1 MSYPGTNQPRLAY
14 LEPAHAR
21 HERSAFMYG
30 VEYCH
35 HFLPESAEIKELTS
49 QPWSMRVSIFHMGA
63 EATAALGQAFGIDSR
78 TWARATGR
86 DLTGV
91 HAAKSVLLGELRH
104 CPQCLAKGWHS
115 VLFQHVAVDRCP
127 VHQTPLQVGCP
138 HCAGPIPTSMAAIGK
153 NHLHCPNCNRALAV
167 ERRREGLG
175 QPVVQIGANLFAS
188 LRASLLD
195 TGASDL
201 IRSPLQLMDTP
212 DQMVQ
217 CPSAVRGAA
226 HHLRWPSLSNG
237 PEEGIERP
245 GRYDTVLSV
254 EDGAAPLSA
263 GQRHRRLRAAALAG
277 VEELL
282 QLAKEEGAAM
292 QVPPPLTALGTAAS
306 RVDVS
311 VGLVAAALWRT
322 AHIFKV
328 ATFLLG
334 EMPPPQ
340 ADEQPLADG
349 VPPFAEVDAAV
360 RRAQVQDLF
369 VESLIALRRR
379 RFGIEVDWNR
389 LPTSHR
395 MTPAWRGAVRD
406 GTVEIRLR
414 SRSNKVLA
422 ARLIR
427 RYRDQALALA
437 PDGIKPESL
446 LVPTAYGASADV
458 RVSANLGP

>member
-1 MSYPGTNQPRLAY
+1 MSYPGTDQSRLAY

-49 QPWSMRVSIFHMGA
+49 QPWSMRVSIFHMGP

-86 DLTGV
+86 DITGV

-104 CPQCLAKGWHS
+104 CRQCLAKGWHS

-138 HCAGPIPTSMAAIGK
+138 HCSAPIPTSMAAIGK

-175 QPVVQIGANLFAS
+175 QPVVQIGTNLFSS

-201 IRSPLQLMDTP
+201 IRSPLQLLETP
-212 DQMVQ
+212 DQVVQ
-217 CPSAVRGAA
+217 SPSAVRAAA
-226 HHLRWPSLSNG
+226 HHLRWSSMSDG
-237 PEEGIERP
+237 KDEGSERP
-245 GRYDTVLSV
+245 GRPDTVLSV
-254 EDGAAPLSA
+254 NEGAAPLSP
-263 GQRHRRLRAAALAG
+263 GQRHRRLRTAALAG

-282 QLAKEEGAAM
+282 QLAQKAGADM
-292 QVPPPLTALGTAAS
+292 QVPPALTTLGTAAS

-322 AHIFKV
+322 AHILKIAPFV
-328 ATFLLG
+328 LG

-340 ADEQPLADG
+340 AEEQPLTDG
-349 VPPFAEVDAAV
+349 VPPFAEVDTAV
-360 RRAQVQDLF
+360 RSAQVQDLF
-369 VESLIALRRR
+369 VQSLITLRRR
-379 RFGIEVDWNR
+379 RYGIEVDWNR

-395 MTPAWRGAVRD
+395 IAPAWRGAIHD

-414 SRSNKVLA
+414 SRSNKVLV

-446 LVPTAYGASADV
+446 LVPTA
-458 RVSANLGP
+458 

>member
-1 MSYPGTNQPRLAY
+1 MSYPGTNQSRLAY

-86 DLTGV
+86 DITGV

-104 CPQCLAKGWHS
+104 CSQCLAKGWHS

-127 VHQTPLQVGCP
+127 VHQTALQVGCP
-138 HCAGPIPTSMAAIGK
+138 HCSAPIPTSMAAIGK

-167 ERRREGLG
+167 ERRREALG
-175 QPVVQIGANLFAS
+175 QPVLQIGANQFAS

-201 IRSPLQLMDTP
+201 IRSPLQLLDVP

-217 CPSAVRGAA
+217 SPSAVKGAA
-226 HHLRWPSLSNG
+226 HHLLWPSLS
-237 PEEGIERP
+237 EGTGESIEP
-245 GRYDTVLSV
+245 SGWSDKVLSV
-254 EDGAAPLSA
+254 EEGAAPLSP

-282 QLAKEEGAAM
+282 QLAQKAGADM
-292 QVPPPLTALGTAAS
+292 QVPAPLTTLGTAAS

-322 AHIFKV
+322 AHILKV
-328 ATFLLG
+328 APFLLG

-340 ADEQPLADG
+340 ADEQPLTDG
-349 VPPFAEVDAAV
+349 VPPFAEADAAV

-369 VESLIALRRR
+369 VESLITLRRR
-379 RFGIEVDWNR
+379 RYGIEVDWNR
-389 LPTSHR
+389 LPQNLR
-395 MTPAWRGAVRD
+395 MTPAWRGAIHDR
-406 GTVEIRLR
+406 TVELRLR
-414 SRSNKVLA
+414 SRSDKALV
-422 ARLIR
+422 ARLIQ
-427 RYRDQALALA
+427 RYRNQALALA

-446 LVPTAYGASADV
+446 LPQAA
-458 RVSANLGP
+458 

>member
-1 MSYPGTNQPRLAY
+1 MSYPGTNQSRLAY

-86 DLTGV
+86 DITGV

-127 VHQTPLQVGCP
+127 VHQTALQVGCP
-138 HCAGPIPTSMAAIGK
+138 HCSAPIPTSMAAIGK

-167 ERRREGLG
+167 ERRREALG
-175 QPVVQIGANLFAS
+175 QPVLQIGANQFAS

-201 IRSPLQLMDTP
+201 IRSPLQLLDVP

-217 CPSAVRGAA
+217 SPSAVKGAA
-226 HHLRWPSLSNG
+226 HHLLWPSLS
-237 PEEGIERP
+237 EGTGESIEP
-245 GRYDTVLSV
+245 SGWSDKVLSV
-254 EDGAAPLSA
+254 EEGAALLSP

-277 VEELL
+277 AVDHAGDCC
-282 QLAKEEGAAM
+282 QSGRRVSRPGRSRALANCPYPQGRA
-292 QVPPPLTALGTAAS
+292 VPAGGNAAAS
-306 RVDVS
+306 
-311 VGLVAAALWRT
+311 G
-322 AHIFKV
+322 
-328 ATFLLG
+328 
-334 EMPPPQ
+334 
-340 ADEQPLADG
+340 
-349 VPPFAEVDAAV
+349 
-360 RRAQVQDLF
+360 RRA
-369 VESLIALRRR
+369 
-379 RFGIEVDWNR
+379 
-389 LPTSHR
+389 TS
-395 MTPAWRGAVRD
+395 D
-406 GTVEIRLR
+406 
-414 SRSNKVLA
+414 
-422 ARLIR
+422 
-427 RYRDQALALA
+427 
-437 PDGIKPESL
+437 
-446 LVPTAYGASADV
+446 
-458 RVSANLGP
+458 

>member
-1 MSYPGTNQPRLAY
+1 MSYPVTNQSRLAY

-86 DLTGV
+86 DITGV
-91 HAAKSVLLGELRH
+91 HAAKTVLLGELRH

-127 VHQTPLQVGCP
+127 VHQAPLQVGCP
-138 HCAGPIPTSMAAIGK
+138 HCSAPIPTSMAAIGK

-175 QPVVQIGANLFAS
+175 QPVLQIGANLFAS

-201 IRSPLQLMDTP
+201 IRSPLQLLDTP

-217 CPSAVRGAA
+217 SPSAVKGAA
-226 HHLRWPSLSNG
+226 HHLIWPSLAEG
-237 PEEGIERP
+237 TGEGIEP
-245 GRYDTVLSV
+245 SGWSDTVLSV
-254 EDGAAPLSA
+254 EEGAAPLSP

-282 QLAKEEGAAM
+282 QLAQKAGADM
-292 QVPPPLTALGTAAS
+292 QVPAPLTTLGTAAS

-322 AHIFKV
+322 ARILKV
-328 ATFLLG
+328 APFLLG

-340 ADEQPLADG
+340 ADEQPLTDG
-349 VPPFAEVDAAV
+349 VPPFAEADAAV
-360 RRAQVQDLF
+360 RRAQVQDMF
-369 VESLIALRRR
+369 VESLITLRRR
-379 RFGIEVDWNR
+379 RYGIEVDWNR
-389 LPTSHR
+389 IPQNLR
-395 MTPAWRGAVRD
+395 MTPAWRGAIHDR
-406 GTVEIRLR
+406 TVELRLR
-414 SRSNKVLA
+414 SRSDKALV
-422 ARLIR
+422 ARLIQ
-427 RYRDQALALA
+427 RYRNQALALA

-446 LVPTAYGASADV
+446 LPQSA
-458 RVSANLGP
+458 